1 MTGADSTRLC
11 PRCVSFGLRT
21 LGLANLNVGIDHHYP
36 LR

>member
-1 MTGADSTRLC
+1 MTEANSTRLC

-21 LGLANLNVGIDHHYP
+21 LGLADRNIGINHHYP